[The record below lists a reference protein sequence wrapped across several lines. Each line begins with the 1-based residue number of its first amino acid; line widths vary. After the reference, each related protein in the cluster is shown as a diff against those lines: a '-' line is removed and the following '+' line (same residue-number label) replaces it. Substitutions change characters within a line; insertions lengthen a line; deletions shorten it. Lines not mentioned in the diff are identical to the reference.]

1 MTNTTPPSGPISL
14 ADVRQALAD
23 TDPSGTNAGAL
34 RKIMGRG
41 SYATIQKHLDAIR
54 QERAPVVPVAPGAT
68 PAPPADAVAAIW
80 GAAYAAAQVLT
91 LGRLETVTAER
102 DAARAQI
109 AAQAQDVAS
118 LAAEVDA
125 GAGSLAAALADKLTA
140 DSNMMQVTTTSSEVI
155 ESHKAEIARLTVE
168 LERVTREA
176 AAAAALADREAQIK
190 LQTLQT
196 VLDKAIQDVSE
207 YKSLLARLTPSAGV

>member
-1 MTNTTPPSGPISL
+1 MDSTATGPISL
-14 ADVRQALAD
+14 GDVRQALAD
-23 TDPSGTNAGAL
+23 TDPSSTNAGAL

-102 DAARAQI
+102 DAARAQV

>member
-23 TDPSGTNAGAL
+23 TDPSSTNAGAL
-34 RKIMGRG
+34 RKLMGRG

-54 QERAPVVPVAPGAT
+54 QERAPVVPVAPGTT

-80 GAAYAAAQVLT
+80 SAAYAAAQVLT

-109 AAQAQDVAS
+109 TAQAQDC
-118 LAAEVDA
+118 L
-125 GAGSLAAALADKLTA
+125 LY
-140 DSNMMQVTTTSSEVI
+140 TS
-155 ESHKAEIARLTVE
+155 
-168 LERVTREA
+168 
-176 AAAAALADREAQIK
+176 
-190 LQTLQT
+190 
-196 VLDKAIQDVSE
+196 
-207 YKSLLARLTPSAGV
+207 PSPRD

>member
-1 MTNTTPPSGPISL
+1 MTMPPPPSGPISL

-80 GAAYAAAQVLT
+80 SAAYAAAQVLT

-102 DAARAQI
+102 DAARAQV

-125 GAGSLAAALADKLTA
+125 GAETVTAALSAKQQLE
-140 DSNMMQVTTTSSEVI
+140 TTVEN
-155 ESHKAEIARLTVE
+155 HQGEIARLTGE

-176 AAAAALADREAQIK
+176 AAAAELAQREAQIK

-196 VLDKAIQDVSE
+196 VLDKAIHEVSD
-207 YKSLLARLTPSAGV
+207 YKSLLARLTPSKG

>member
-1 MTNTTPPSGPISL
+1 MTATTTPPSGPISL

-34 RKIMGRG
+34 RKLMGRG

-54 QERAPVVPVAPGAT
+54 QERAPVVPVAPGTT

-91 LGRLETVTAER
+91 LGRLEIVTAER
-102 DAARAQI
+102 DAARAQV

-125 GAGSLAAALADKLTA
+125 GAETVTAALSAKQQLE
-140 DSNMMQVTTTSSEVI
+140 TTV
-155 ESHKAEIARLTVE
+155 ESHQVEIARLTGE

-176 AAAAALADREAQIK
+176 AAAAELAEREAQIK

-196 VLDKAIQDVSE
+196 VLDKAIHEVSD
-207 YKSLLARLTPSAGV
+207 YKSLLARLTPSKS

>member
-1 MTNTTPPSGPISL
+1 MTATTPPPSGPISL

-54 QERAPVVPVAPGAT
+54 QERAPVVPVAPGTT

-91 LGRLETVTAER
+91 LGRLEIVTAER
-102 DAARAQI
+102 DAARAQMRI
-109 AAQAQDVAS
+109 PLKPA
-118 LAAEVDA
+118 
-125 GAGSLAAALADKLTA
+125 T
-140 DSNMMQVTTTSSEVI
+140 DSNPNPASHSSGNQAIVP
-155 ESHKAEIARLTVE
+155 V
-168 LERVTREA
+168 
-176 AAAAALADREAQIK
+176 
-190 LQTLQT
+190 QTLPVT
-196 VLDKAIQDVSE
+196 MIGL
-207 YKSLLARLTPSAGV
+207 R

>member
-23 TDPSGTNAGAL
+23 TDPSSTNAGAL
-34 RKIMGRG
+34 RKLMGRG

-54 QERAPVVPVAPGAT
+54 QERAPVVPVAPGTT

-102 DAARAQI
+102 DAARLV

-125 GAGSLAAALADKLTA
+125 GAETVTAALSAKQQLE
-140 DSNMMQVTTTSSEVI
+140 TTV
-155 ESHKAEIARLTVE
+155 ESHQGEIARLTGE

-176 AAAAALADREAQIK
+176 AAAAELAQREAQIK

-196 VLDKAIQDVSE
+196 VLDKAIHEVSD
-207 YKSLLARLTPSAGV
+207 YKSLLARLTPSKG

>member
-1 MTNTTPPSGPISL
+1 MDSTATGPISL
-14 ADVRQALAD
+14 GDVRQALAD
-23 TDPSGTNAGAL
+23 TDPSSTNAGAL

-91 LGRLETVTAER
+91 LGRLEVVTAER
-102 DAARAQI
+102 DAARAQV

-176 AAAAALADREAQIK
+176 AAAAALAEREAQIK

-196 VLDKAIQDVSE
+196 VLDKAIHDVSE